1 MKKIEINL
9 IKSLIYGIIDRI
21 TGLPDY
27 RITGL
32 PDYRITGLP
41 DYRITGLPDY
51 RITGLPDYA
60 WRVGVTAMSAFA
72 WLRRCLGPSSRPE
85 SLPSFIPPTR
95 SPAGFAL
102 VSRTPPQ
109 GGSNTNPTIIPPL
122 RGNPIRKRIGWGDNN
137 PSTYD
142 PPVFPAKAGI
152 HNDMEVVVTPH
163 RRGAPCGCP
172 VSLVPVPTVAGGYKT
187 LPYDNGRESF
197 QRHHVEA
204 GIRERM
210 REGTETLPYD
220 NGLARQMAIV
230 PPITPA
236 SRDVIPPQ
244 GGNDA
249 ITGWDAGI
257 HFTRRLRSGLFR
269 FLLALPLLLG
279 LAAGAQAQTL
289 SISAPTD
296 ANEGNSGTTDKFFTV
311 SLSSAASGDVDFG
324 FCFTNSGTA
333 TRSASGD
340 YQLLAYGNLLD
351 QNCVS
356 NSRIATGQTSINLL
370 GIRIRGDTDVE
381 PDETVVAEIS
391 IVGTPPAGVV
401 LGTSTATYTIL
412 DDDDTTAPGVT
423 SIERHSPTDHFTNAD
438 SLTWRVTFSEAVRN
452 VDTADFSLVIANTTV
467 AFPGTTSLDVSSV
480 STSVYDI
487 TASGSGI
494 ENVLDNSIQLVFASG
509 HNIEDLSGNALPASP
524 TPTGT
529 DDNSFTLDNTAPTV
543 TSIERQSPTTAMT
556 DEDSLTWRVTFDD
569 TSGEAVVNVD
579 TTDFSVTGTTATI
592 TSVSEHATNTFDVT
606 ASGGDL
612 DSLTGTVTLSF
623 ANTHDITDDVG
634 NALPASPTP
643 TSGTNDN
650 TFEVQNAEVTLSLSG
665 PADANEGNSGTRDLT
680 YTVSLSQALTGVADY
695 VAWKVCFTGTATI
708 DLTQAA
714 TIPASDDYQMLV
726 SGSPHNANC
735 SLLASFLPA
744 SSSLSNTQIGIRI
757 KGDTDAESDETVI
770 ATLSI
775 TNQSG
780 GITLGTSTHTHTI
793 LDDDD
798 TTAPG
803 VTSITRHSPT
813 ALHTNAD
820 SLTWRV
826 TFDEAVRNVDTTD
839 FSLVVATT
847 SVAYPGTTALAVS
860 QVSTSVYDITASGS
874 GIENS
879 DNPVQLKFDSS
890 HDIEDLSSNALP
902 ASPTISGVNHAFLL
916 DNTAPTV
923 TSIERQS
930 PTTSMTDEDTLTWRV
945 TFADSGGT
953 IANVDTADFQV
964 TGTTATITSVSEHAT
979 NVFDVTATGGD
990 LDSLTG
996 TVTLSFANTH
1006 DITDEAGNALPASP
1020 TPTSGTNDN
1029 TFELQNV
1036 IDPDAPKVVSIHRYE
1051 QPVQGLGTSLV
1062 WRVRFN
1068 KHLPN
1073 VYASDFTLTGTTAGL
1088 DVRHDLSNYDPT
1100 TYKTI
1105 VHVYAQGGDLD
1116 TVSGAVTLNFAS
1128 NHNIR
1133 DYEGRRLASTT
1144 PTSGTNQKTFTLN
1157 PAETLL
1163 YFTQPDY
1170 YVNEGEEAV
1179 LTVKLSRLQEND
1191 TDIRLSA
1198 TPLSATGNGVDYH
1211 GQTFTVTIPARRSSG
1226 TFSIRTTDK
1235 DGREEEETFRVDIH
1249 TFDLTGFATAPA
1261 RGSSTLNA
1269 GTYIHI
1275 LDKETAD
1282 YHANRKPG
1290 LLFDTPSMQWNEA
1303 DGCTSKSDGTG
1314 PGPSYQVKL
1323 EKPPLGPV
1331 EVWIKDPDD
1340 DYRSDP
1346 VATGR
1351 LYVANRRFLSRYINE
1366 ENDQVQKWKDDTH
1379 TVLHFTPDNWNT
1391 YQRVQVRIRCADH
1404 YTAQIPIVHRLYT
1417 NYTDDKGKLSHAYP
1431 GYTGVVNQT
1440 WSVQVRVHDSEP
1452 PIVVKGLPPEGQSIA
1467 IDEGGHQDF
1476 QITLSPSAF
1485 AHDSSLTVY
1494 LSARGGK
1501 AAGVKRRD
1509 GDAQSCGGPLDDC
1522 LIFTPSNRTQ
1532 WVRVFAINPGLDQL
1546 KVEIPQLQWG
1556 DLYHVRDWEMTW
1568 PIQVLQGQN
1577 APQNAPAE
1585 SEQASY
1591 QPVTCVSDALLT
1603 DVTDY
1608 SNETWRSSVD
1618 HVERWS
1624 RVLAAFGVDNAYSN
1638 NPMTIA
1644 EAQAQA
1650 DRGLGR
1656 WLPIVPALQC
1666 LENPPQEQP
1675 QVEEETIPPPTIPE
1689 ISLSSGS
1696 AIDEGGTATFT
1707 VTADSAPQSD
1717 LTIGY
1722 TVSQSGDYLD
1732 APGSGARTVTL
1743 VAGATTVS
1751 VAIGTV
1757 DDAADEVDGAVS
1769 VTVDTGNGYTIATNQ
1784 DSASVPVRDNDEPV
1798 VRISAGSGITEG
1810 DSATFTVTAHP
1821 VPAVPLDMTVTVAQ
1835 NGEFATSGETGTR
1848 SLTIP
1853 TSGSIDI
1860 AVDTIDDAV
1869 DEPDGSISATIN
1881 TGAGYIVAEAP
1892 NHTASVTVSDN
1903 DVTLSSGPTLSIGDA
1918 TLHEN
1923 QRTGYFTITLS
1934 EAMQWPVTFY
1944 YATQDSNPVS
1954 ARAGEDYIAWQRAW
1968 KLRSTINPGQTE
1980 KKIYVRLYNDNH
1992 DEDPET
1998 FQMVIYDAGVSGAD
2012 ATVAIADSTATGT
2025 IINDDPMPQ
2034 AWLTRFGRTIAQQA
2048 IDGLSDRIADNR
2060 TAGTQGTVAGQAF
2073 TLGSRPAESV
2083 LSHSSIHSMDDDFA
2097 HSTDAVHDR
2106 HYFGGTQSQSYDMT
2120 VREAL
2125 LNSSFTATG
2134 EKDATGG
2141 SVSFWG
2147 RATQGHFDGRE
2158 GAFSLDGETTTALL
2172 GTDYAKDNWLVGLT
2186 LIQSDG
2192 EGRYTDTEPDT
2203 RTHSQLCTQQMS
2215 AQTRQVLC
2223 EGAVREGDGE
2233 VEASLTA
2240 ITPYASIQASD
2251 SIRLWGTL
2259 GQGSGEVTLQPELG
2273 DAIPSDMN
2281 WSMAALGMR
2290 GDLLQ
2295 QEQGLSLALT
2305 ADALWSRTESDQT
2318 HALAASNASTT
2329 RIRAGLE
2336 SSWKKNLAN
2345 GQVTPRLEVGI
2356 RQDGGDAETGTGLEV
2371 GGGIAWHDTNLGLSL
2386 DLSGRT
2392 LVSHDSDD
2400 LKDRGVAASF
2410 TFDPEPQSQ
2419 QGLSLTVNQDWGG
2432 QSTGGLDA
2440 LFAEESIS
2448 ERTGSASE
2456 SRWNA
2461 QAAYGFS
2468 MLSGRFTGSPYIGTG
2483 ITDSTQEYT
2492 LGWRLTPVHT
2502 TDKALNFTMDIQATH
2517 RETDDNEP
2525 TQFVGVEVGVRW

>member
-1 MKKIEINL
+1 
-9 IKSLIYGIIDRI
+9 
-21 TGLPDY
+21 
-27 RITGL
+27 
-32 PDYRITGLP
+32 
-41 DYRITGLPDY
+41 
-51 RITGLPDYA
+51 
-60 WRVGVTAMSAFA
+60 
-72 WLRRCLGPSSRPE
+72 
-85 SLPSFIPPTR
+85 
-95 SPAGFAL
+95 
-102 VSRTPPQ
+102 
-109 GGSNTNPTIIPPL
+109 
-122 RGNPIRKRIGWGDNN
+122 
-137 PSTYD
+137 
-142 PPVFPAKAGI
+142 
-152 HNDMEVVVTPH
+152 
-163 RRGAPCGCP
+163 
-172 VSLVPVPTVAGGYKT
+172 
-187 LPYDNGRESF
+187 
-197 QRHHVEA
+197 
-204 GIRERM
+204 M

-1144 PTSGTNQKTFTLN
+1144 PSGANQKTFTLN

-1170 YVNEGEEAV
+1170 YVNEGDEAV

-1249 TFDLTGFATAPA
+1249 TFNLTGFATAPA

-1323 EKPPLGPV
+1323 EKQPLGPV

-1440 WSVQVRVHDSEP
+1440 WSVQVRVHDSDP

-1467 IDEGGHQDF
+1467 IDEDGHQDF
-1476 QITLSPSAF
+1476 QMTLSPSAF

-1568 PIQVLQGQN
+1568 PIQVLEGQN

-1638 NPMTIA
+1638 HPMTIA

-1650 DRGLGR
+1650 DRGLQR

-1769 VTVDTGNGYTIATNQ
+1769 VTVDTGNGYTIATHQ

-1835 NGEFATSGETGTR
+1835 NGEFATSGETGSRT
-1848 SLTIP
+1848 LTLP
-1853 TSGSIDI
+1853 VTGS
-1860 AVDTIDDAV
+1860 ATFTVATLDDAV

-2073 TLGSRPAESV
+2073 TLGSQKVQQNPSCLIPV
-2083 LSHSSIHSMDDDFA
+2083 SIRWM
-2097 HSTDAVHDR
+2097 
-2106 HYFGGTQSQSYDMT
+2106 MT
-2120 VREAL
+2120 
-2125 LNSSFTATG
+2125 
-2134 EKDATGG
+2134 
-2141 SVSFWG
+2141 
-2147 RATQGHFDGRE
+2147 
-2158 GAFSLDGETTTALL
+2158 
-2172 GTDYAKDNWLVGLT
+2172 
-2186 LIQSDG
+2186 
-2192 EGRYTDTEPDT
+2192 
-2203 RTHSQLCTQQMS
+2203 
-2215 AQTRQVLC
+2215 
-2223 EGAVREGDGE
+2223 
-2233 VEASLTA
+2233 SLT
-2240 ITPYASIQASD
+2240 P
-2251 SIRLWGTL
+2251 
-2259 GQGSGEVTLQPELG
+2259 P
-2273 DAIPSDMN
+2273 
-2281 WSMAALGMR
+2281 MR
-2290 GDLLQ
+2290 
-2295 QEQGLSLALT
+2295 
-2305 ADALWSRTESDQT
+2305 
-2318 HALAASNASTT
+2318 
-2329 RIRAGLE
+2329 
-2336 SSWKKNLAN
+2336 
-2345 GQVTPRLEVGI
+2345 
-2356 RQDGGDAETGTGLEV
+2356 
-2371 GGGIAWHDTNLGLSL
+2371 
-2386 DLSGRT
+2386 
-2392 LVSHDSDD
+2392 
-2400 LKDRGVAASF
+2400 
-2410 TFDPEPQSQ
+2410 
-2419 QGLSLTVNQDWGG
+2419 
-2432 QSTGGLDA
+2432 
-2440 LFAEESIS
+2440 
-2448 ERTGSASE
+2448 
-2456 SRWNA
+2456 
-2461 QAAYGFS
+2461 Y
-2468 MLSGRFTGSPYIGTG
+2468 MTG
-2483 ITDSTQEYT
+2483 ITS
-2492 LGWRLTPVHT
+2492 
-2502 TDKALNFTMDIQATH
+2502 AAH
-2517 RETDDNEP
+2517 RASLMI
-2525 TQFVGVEVGVRW
+2525 

>member
-1 MKKIEINL
+1 
-9 IKSLIYGIIDRI
+9 
-21 TGLPDY
+21 
-27 RITGL
+27 
-32 PDYRITGLP
+32 
-41 DYRITGLPDY
+41 
-51 RITGLPDYA
+51 
-60 WRVGVTAMSAFA
+60 
-72 WLRRCLGPSSRPE
+72 
-85 SLPSFIPPTR
+85 
-95 SPAGFAL
+95 
-102 VSRTPPQ
+102 
-109 GGSNTNPTIIPPL
+109 
-122 RGNPIRKRIGWGDNN
+122 
-137 PSTYD
+137 
-142 PPVFPAKAGI
+142 
-152 HNDMEVVVTPH
+152 MEVVVTPH
-163 RRGAPCGCP
+163 GCP
-172 VSLVPVPTVAGGYKT
+172 VSLVPVPTVAGGYK
-187 LPYDNGRESF
+187 
-197 QRHHVEA
+197 
-204 GIRERM
+204 
-210 REGTETLPYD
+210 TLPYD

-467 AFPGTTSLDVSSV
+467 AFPGTTTLAVSSV
-480 STSVYDI
+480 STSVYDL

-643 TSGTNDN
+643 TGTNDN
-650 TFEVQNAEVTLSLSG
+650 TFEVQNAEPTLSISG

-803 VTSITRHSPT
+803 VTSITRQSPT

-820 SLTWRV
+820 SVTWRV

-839 FSLVVATT
+839 FSPVYTGTSIAFPGAT
-847 SVAYPGTTALAVS
+847 LAVS
-860 QVSTSVYDITASGS
+860 SVSTSVYDITASGS
-874 GIENS
+874 GIENVDS
-879 DNPVQLKFDSS
+879 SITLLFASS
-890 HDIEDLSSNALP
+890 HDIEDLSGNDLP
-902 ASPTISGVNHAFLL
+902 ASPTVTGTRHIFFVL

-930 PTTSMTDEDTLTWRV
+930 PTTAMTDEDSLTWRV
-945 TFADSGGT
+945 TFADNSGD
-953 IANVDTADFQV
+953 IENVDAADFQV

-979 NVFDVTATGGD
+979 NVFDVTASGGD

-1170 YVNEGEEAV
+1170 YVNEGDEAV

-1249 TFDLTGFATAPA
+1249 TFNLTGFATAPA

-1323 EKPPLGPV
+1323 EKQPLGPV

-1379 TVLHFTPDNWNT
+1379 TVLHFTPGNWNT

-1476 QITLSPSAF
+1476 QMTLSPSAF
-1485 AHDSSLTVY
+1485 AHESSLTVY

-1638 NPMTIA
+1638 HPMTIA

-1650 DRGLGR
+1650 DRGLQR

-1675 QVEEETIPPPTIPE
+1675 QVEEETIPPPTVPE
-1689 ISLSSGS
+1689 LSLSSGS

-1769 VTVDTGNGYTIATNQ
+1769 VTVDTGTGYTIATHQ

-1835 NGEFATSGETGTR
+1835 NGEFATSGETGSRT
-1848 SLTIP
+1848 LTLP
-1853 TSGSIDI
+1853 VTGS
-1860 AVDTIDDAV
+1860 ATFTVATLDDSI

-1934 EAMQWPVTFY
+1934 EAQQWPVTFY

-2073 TLGSRPAESV
+2073 TLGSAESPAESV

-2097 HSTDAVHDR
+2097 YSTDAVHDR
-2106 HYFGGTQSQSYDMT
+2106 HHFGGTQSQSYDMT
-2120 VREAL
+2120 VRQAL

-2215 AQTRQVLC
+2215 ARTRQVLC

-2251 SIRLWGTL
+2251 SIQLWGTL

-2273 DAIPSDMN
+2273 DAIPSDMS
-2281 WSMAALGMR
+2281 WSMAAMGMR

-2356 RQDGGDAETGTGLEV
+2356 RQDGGDAETGTGIEI
-2371 GGGIAWHDTNLGLSL
+2371 GGGIAWQDTNLGLSL

-2400 LKDRGVAASF
+2400 LEDRGYAASF

-2419 QGLSLTVNQDWGG
+2419 RGLSLTLNQDWGG
-2432 QSTGGLDA
+2432 QSSGGLDA

-2468 MLSGRFTGSPYIGTG
+2468 MLSGQFTGSPYIGTG

-2502 TDKALNFTMDIQATH
+2502 TGKALNFTMDVQATH
-2517 RETDDNEP
+2517 RETDENEP

>member
-1 MKKIEINL
+1 MKKIEINS
-9 IKSLIYGIIDRI
+9 IKSLIYGIIDRL
-21 TGLPDY
+21 TGLPAY
-27 RITGL
+27 RLTGL
-32 PDYRITGLP
+32 PAYRLTGLP
-41 DYRITGLPDY
+41 AYRLDQPAYGSRD
-51 RITGLPDYA
+51 R
-60 WRVGVTAMSAFA
+60 
-72 WLRRCLGPSSRPE
+72 SRPLASPPE
-85 SLPSFIPPTR
+85 SSNASPGRCSDTSRPASSSDSFDL
-95 SPAGFAL
+95 SPARAAAG
-102 VSRTPPQ
+102 SRPVA
-109 GGSNTNPTIIPPL
+109 
-122 RGNPIRKRIGWGDNN
+122 RI
-137 PSTYD
+137 
-142 PPVFPAKAGI
+142 F
-152 HNDMEVVVTPH
+152 
-163 RRGAPCGCP
+163 RRG
-172 VSLVPVPTVAGGYKT
+172 
-187 LPYDNGRESF
+187 
-197 QRHHVEA
+197 
-204 GIRERM
+204 
-210 REGTETLPYD
+210 
-220 NGLARQMAIV
+220 
-230 PPITPA
+230 
-236 SRDVIPPQ
+236 
-244 GGNDA
+244 
-249 ITGWDAGI
+249 
-257 HFTRRLRSGLFR
+257 LFSA
-269 FLLALPLLLG
+269 LLGLPLLLG
-279 LAAGAQAQTL
+279 LTAPNEAYAQSCTTVPTAITNATGAYNNHRESGDGLWLTARAAYRVLVTIDPGNLPAWTGANITGRVVPTSVITESELRTYLTGRSDEWSGWDPVYTALSCLANNNTAPTVASAIPDQGATVDTALSYTFPANTFSDADGHSLTYTATKSNGAALPSWLSFDASTRTFSGTPQSGDLGTVSVKVIANDGHVGMVTDTFDIRVDSSVV

-296 ANEGNSGTTDKFFTV
+296 ANEGNSGVTNKLFTV
-311 SLSSAASGDVDFG
+311 SLSSAHTAGVSVRV
-324 FCFTNSGTA
+324 CYSGTA
-333 TRSASGD
+333 TRGASAD
-340 YQLLAYGNLLD
+340 YQSRFSTAISTNSCATRLIAAGDTATTAYGI
-351 QNCVS
+351 Q
-356 NSRIATGQTSINLL
+356 
-370 GIRIRGDTDVE
+370 IRGDTTAE
-381 PDETVVAEIS
+381 PDETVIATLS
-391 IVGTPPAGVV
+391 LNNPPTGVT

-423 SIERHSPTDHFTNAD
+423 SITRQSPTGQYTNAD

-452 VDTADFSLVIANTTV
+452 VDATDFSLVIAHTSV
-467 AFPGTTSLDVSSV
+467 AFPGTTALAVSQV
-480 STSVYDI
+480 SASVYDI

-494 ENVLDNSIQLVFASG
+494 ENTNNGIQLVFASS
-509 HNIEDLSGNALPASP
+509 HDIEDLSGNDLPASP
-524 TPTGT
+524 SPSGT
-529 DDNSFTLDNTAPTV
+529 NDNSFVLDNTAPTV

-556 DEDSLTWRVTFDD
+556 DEDSLTWRVGFLEDSTI
-569 TSGEAVVNVD
+569 ENVD
-579 TTDFSVTGTTATI
+579 TSDFSVTGTTATI
-592 TSVSEHATNTFDVT
+592 TSVSEHATVPGDFATAIYDVT

-612 DSLTGTVTLSF
+612 ANLNGTVTLSF
-623 ANTHDITDDVG
+623 ANNHDIADEAG

-650 TFEVQNAEVTLSLSG
+650 TFEVQNV
-665 PADANEGNSGTRDLT
+665 
-680 YTVSLSQALTGVADY
+680 
-695 VAWKVCFTGTATI
+695 
-708 DLTQAA
+708 
-714 TIPASDDYQMLV
+714 
-726 SGSPHNANC
+726 
-735 SLLASFLPA
+735 
-744 SSSLSNTQIGIRI
+744 
-757 KGDTDAESDETVI
+757 
-770 ATLSI
+770 
-775 TNQSG
+775 
-780 GITLGTSTHTHTI
+780 
-793 LDDDD
+793 
-798 TTAPG
+798 
-803 VTSITRHSPT
+803 
-813 ALHTNAD
+813 
-820 SLTWRV
+820 
-826 TFDEAVRNVDTTD
+826 
-839 FSLVVATT
+839 
-847 SVAYPGTTALAVS
+847 
-860 QVSTSVYDITASGS
+860 
-874 GIENS
+874 
-879 DNPVQLKFDSS
+879 
-890 HDIEDLSSNALP
+890 
-902 ASPTISGVNHAFLL
+902 
-916 DNTAPTV
+916 
-923 TSIERQS
+923 
-930 PTTSMTDEDTLTWRV
+930 
-945 TFADSGGT
+945 
-953 IANVDTADFQV
+953 
-964 TGTTATITSVSEHAT
+964 
-979 NVFDVTATGGD
+979 
-990 LDSLTG
+990 
-996 TVTLSFANTH
+996 
-1006 DITDEAGNALPASP
+1006 
-1020 TPTSGTNDN
+1020 
-1029 TFELQNV
+1029 V

-1170 YVNEGEEAV
+1170 YVNEGDEAV

-1249 TFDLTGFATAPA
+1249 TFNLTGFATAPA

-1323 EKPPLGPV
+1323 EKQPLGPV

-1431 GYTGVVNQT
+1431 GYTGVVKQT

-1476 QITLSPSAF
+1476 QMTLSPSAF

-1591 QPVTCVSDALLT
+1591 QPVTCVSDALLS

-1675 QVEEETIPPPTIPE
+1675 QVEEETIPPPTVPE

-1722 TVSQSGDYLD
+1722 TVSQNGDYLD
-1732 APGSGARTVTL
+1732 APGSGARAVTL

-1769 VTVDTGNGYTIATNQ
+1769 VTVDTGNGYTIATHQ

-1798 VRISAGSGITEG
+1798 VRISAGSGVTEG

-1835 NGEFATSGETGTR
+1835 NGEFATSGETGSRTFT
-1848 SLTIP
+1848 LPVT
-1853 TSGSIDI
+1853 GSTTFTV
-1860 AVDTIDDAV
+1860 ATLDDAV

-1903 DVTLSSGPTLSIGDA
+1903 DVTLSSGPTLSIGDT

-2073 TLGSRPAESV
+2073 TLGTSSQSESV
-2083 LSHSSIHSMDDDFA
+2083 LSHSSIHLMDDDFA

-2106 HYFGGTQSQSYDMT
+2106 HHFGGTQSQSYDMT
-2120 VREAL
+2120 VRQAL

-2273 DAIPSDMN
+2273 DAIPSDMS
-2281 WSMAALGMR
+2281 WSMAAMGMR

-2318 HALAASNASTT
+2318 HELAASNASTT

-2371 GGGIAWHDTNLGLSL
+2371 GGGIAWQDTNLGLSL

-2400 LKDRGVAASF
+2400 LEDRGYAASF
-2410 TFDPEPQSQ
+2410 TFDPQPDSQ
-2419 QGLSLTVNQDWGG
+2419 RGLSLTVNQDWGG

-2502 TDKALNFTMDIQATH
+2502 TGKALNFTMDVKATH
-2517 RETDDNEP
+2517 RETDDDEP